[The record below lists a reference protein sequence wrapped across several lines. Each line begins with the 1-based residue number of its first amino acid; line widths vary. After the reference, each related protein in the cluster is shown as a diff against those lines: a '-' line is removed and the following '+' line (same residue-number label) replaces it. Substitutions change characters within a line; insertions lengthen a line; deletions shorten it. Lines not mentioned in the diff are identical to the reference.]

1 MLLSNAGS
9 TTEQQIEEQ
18 IDAIACSDA
27 SSSSTRSCETDVTD
41 VTLQNSRQRRLSQ
54 QGQSSDDIIVEFVVW
69 IETICGNTDCTDAQA
84 VGNEIYNQVTGDIKQ
99 AIEDGTLI
107 GSATATIDFCPVIIP
122 IVAQLLPDFNK
133 AWYPDWGGQSHTCKN
148 DGNYP

>member
-1 MLLSNAGS
+1 MLLSNPES
-9 TTEQQIEEQ
+9 TFEQQIEEQ
-18 IDAIACSDA
+18 IDLIACSDA
-27 SSSSTRSCETDVTD
+27 SLSTRSCETDVTD
-41 VTLQNSRQRRLSQ
+41 VSLQNSRRRKLSQ
-54 QGQSSDDIIVEFVVW
+54 QGQSSDDIIVEFIVW

-84 VGNEIYNQVTGDIKQ
+84 VGNAIYNQVTGDIKQ

-122 IVAQLLPDFNK
+122 IVAQLLPDFNT
-133 AWYPDWGGQSHTCKN
+133 AWYPDWGGQSRTCKN